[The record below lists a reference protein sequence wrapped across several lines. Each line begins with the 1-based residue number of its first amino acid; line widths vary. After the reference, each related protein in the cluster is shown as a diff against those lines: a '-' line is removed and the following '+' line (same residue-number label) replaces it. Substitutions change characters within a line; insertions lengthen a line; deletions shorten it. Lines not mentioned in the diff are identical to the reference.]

1 MMRLKLRGGNRKFCR
16 SRVLEPRRHLTPG
29 ALFRIKRKMKRILFF
44 ALIVVGL
51 AGCTPEKRS
60 PDEIR
65 RETAAATAE
74 AARDTKAVAKG
85 VVEGLREKGPININK
100 ASADD
105 LETLPGIDE
114 ALAEK
119 IIAGRP
125 YEAGAELYKRHIVS
139 KAEYDRIANR
149 VVAR

>member
-1 MMRLKLRGGNRKFCR
+1 MLGVLDSHQR
-16 SRVLEPRRHLTPG
+16 SMSRFIVLT
-29 ALFRIKRKMKRILFF
+29 
-44 ALIVVGL
+44 LIVVGL

-85 VVEGLREKGPININK
+85 VVEGLREKGPVNINK

-105 LETLPGIDE
+105 LETLRGIDE
-114 ALAEK
+114 SAARK

-125 YEAGAELYKRHIVS
+125 YEAGAELYKRHIVTKS
-139 KAEYDRIANR
+139 EYDRIADR
-149 VVAR
+149 VIAR